1 MSHVTSHTQLP
12 HTHNCHMSWYIYCR
26 HTQLLIHFTSHTP
39 LVYFTSHMVV
49 TCSRHIWLSHFH
61 VRCSRHIWL
70 SRVHVTHG
78 CHMFTSHMVVT
89 CYDMFRQLQ
98 TTVYCTLQ
106 CFSLCLAISDRLE
119 QTLSHM
125 TQVKDI
131 GPK

>member
-1 MSHVTSHTQLP
+1 MVHLLPSHTAADTFYITYTIGVFHVT
-12 HTHNCHMSWYIYCR
+12 Y
-26 HTQLLIHFTSHTP
+26 
-39 LVYFTSHMVV
+39 
-49 TCSRHIWLSHFH
+49 
-61 VRCSRHIWL
+61 
-70 SRVHVTHG
+70 G